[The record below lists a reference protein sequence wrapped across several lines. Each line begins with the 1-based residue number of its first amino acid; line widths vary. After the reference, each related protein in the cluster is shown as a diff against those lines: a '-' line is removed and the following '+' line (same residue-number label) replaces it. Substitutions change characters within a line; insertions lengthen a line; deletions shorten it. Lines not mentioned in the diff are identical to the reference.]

1 MSYRKFDAYEFK
13 KNCSFSGLVDPI
25 GGVIGSVVG
34 IDTKELGVPSYHRTL
49 AGLGDLSI
57 SYPWLRKPG
66 GQTIGN
72 GTIGGAGSGDNAEI
86 SCLRAVAEA
95 AERYATA
102 VYHEEEICVAS
113 ANELGDAALDYR
125 RWPKCS
131 IEEYANPNC
140 PLKPFNPNA
149 PIRWIQGYSVIS
161 QKPMWLPLVMSHIL
175 FEQRPEEMFWLPI
188 TTGVAA
194 HTNTAQAA
202 VSAICELIERDAIA
216 LTWLAKL
223 THPQIAFDTPVPK
236 SFANDFNAL
245 TKLPLRQHFLDA
257 TSDFGVPIVYSIQFM
272 DGHPSISNFV
282 GCSVDFDPWNACA
295 KVIREAANGRTG
307 LEQNRTLP
315 NHTDLFYSL
324 EDGAVYM
331 GQESKRAAFDFLF
344 AGEEFKNIS
353 QIISPE
359 CSGAEA
365 QLDWLIARFKA
376 LGFEL
381 VLVDLTTD
389 DLRES
394 GLEVIRAVCPDLMPL
409 DFTPAAR
416 YKGHARL
423 YDYPLKA
430 GFGSRGTKDFNTFPQ
445 PFA

>member
-1 MSYRKFDAYEFK
+1 VSYRKFDAYEFK
-13 KNCSFSGLVDPI
+13 KNCSFSSLVDPI
-25 GGVIGSVVG
+25 GGVVGNIIG
-34 IDTKELGVPSYHRTL
+34 IETKELGVPSYHRIL

-57 SYPWLRKPG
+57 SYPWLRKTG

-72 GTIGGAGSGDNAEI
+72 GTVGGAGSGNNAEI

-102 VYHEEEICVAS
+102 VYCEEEVRTAS
-113 ANELGDAALDYR
+113 ASELGDEALDYR

-131 IEEYANPNC
+131 TEEYANPHC
-140 PLKPFNPNA
+140 PLKPFNPNK
-149 PIRWIQGYSVIS
+149 PIRWIQGYSVTS
-161 QKPMWLPLVMSHIL
+161 QKPMWVPLAMSHIL
-175 FEQRPEEMFWLPI
+175 FEQKPEEMFWLPI

-194 HTNTAQAA
+194 HTNIAQAA

-223 THPQIAFDTPVPK
+223 AHSQMTFDTPIPEPFIK
-236 SFANDFNAL
+236 DFNAL
-245 TKLPLRQHFLDA
+245 NQLPLRQHFFDA

-272 DGHPSISNFV
+272 DGHPSIANFV
-282 GCSVDFDPWNACA
+282 GCSVDFSPWSACA

-315 NHTDLFYSL
+315 DHTDLFYSL

-331 GQESKRAAFDFLF
+331 GQENKRPAFDFLF
-344 AGEEFKNIS
+344 SNETTKNIS
-353 QIISPE
+353 QMTSPVYG
-359 CSGAEA
+359 GAEE
-365 QLDWLIARFKA
+365 QLNWLIARFKS

-394 GLEVIRAVCPDLMPL
+394 GLEVIRAICPDLMPL
-409 DFTPAAR
+409 DFAPAAR

-423 YDYPLKA
+423 HDYPIKA
-430 GFGSRGTKDFNTFPQ
+430 GFGARAPKDFNIFPQ